1 MIFPFFLNISM
12 APTLESDLTTKYIE
26 NIISNNNIEDES
38 TLKRIIESVKKFN

>member
-1 MIFPFFLNISM
+1 M

-38 TLKRIIESVKKFN
+38 TLKRIIESVKKSIKGTER